1 VGLRN
6 DDDLLVS
13 HLLFEDDILIFCEA
27 NPNHLHHL
35 RCLLCFEAIFGLKIN
50 LSKSEL
56 VLVDGMEDV
65 GRLARILGCRVSS
78 LPMKYLSLPLGASYK
93 AKLIWDSI
101 IEKMERRLASW
112 KRLYLSKGGRLMLI
126 KSTLSNL
133 LTYHLSLVPI
143 RIGVANCVEKLQ
155 QVFLWGGVV

>member
-1 VGLRN
+1 VRQIQIIFTICV
-6 DDDLLVS
+6 VS
-13 HLLFEDDILIFCEA
+13 
-27 NPNHLHHL
+27 
-35 RCLLCFEAIFGLKIN
+35 FGLKIN

-101 IEKMERRLASW
+101 IEKME
-112 KRLYLSKGGRLMLI
+112 
-126 KSTLSNL
+126 
-133 LTYHLSLVPI
+133 
-143 RIGVANCVEKLQ
+143 
-155 QVFLWGGVV
+155 